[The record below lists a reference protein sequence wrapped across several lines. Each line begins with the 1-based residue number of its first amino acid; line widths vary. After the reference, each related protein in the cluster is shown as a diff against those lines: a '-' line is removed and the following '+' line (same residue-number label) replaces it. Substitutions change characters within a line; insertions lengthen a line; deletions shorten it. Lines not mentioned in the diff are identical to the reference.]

1 MTSRQV
7 FEYALIEL
15 NKIEAPSLLLSDY
28 NYFFNKAINQY
39 INKRYNIYD
48 TTQQTTDDLRVL
60 KSTSILKPS
69 LSSLYGSAE
78 SLLYGNIY
86 EVGLPNDY
94 LHILNCICE
103 FKSIKNNKCNKEGQS
118 TFYSAKKLNADMW
131 SSIINNYYNRP
142 SYKTPYFY
150 IHNVNTSTSEP
161 TNPYIEDSSFNTL
174 GEGTDYNGNDFVV
187 GNGIDIRNLAT
198 QININNNNLNP
209 TSLINKP
216 IASRTSNPSKVRLE
230 IRYGKEESFR
240 LENIYVDYIKSPQHI
255 LLTQE
260 QIDLTDDTSQI
271 MEFPDYVC
279 HEIINELV
287 LLVMENASDPRMQSN
302 FQVHQSI
309 ALPTQQGQSQ

>member
-48 TTQQTTDDLRVL
+48 ITQQTTDDLRVL

-118 TFYSAKKLNADMW
+118 TFYSAKKLNADM
-131 SSIINNYYNRP
+131 
-142 SYKTPYFY
+142 
-150 IHNVNTSTSEP
+150 
-161 TNPYIEDSSFNTL
+161 
-174 GEGTDYNGNDFVV
+174 
-187 GNGIDIRNLAT
+187 
-198 QININNNNLNP
+198 
-209 TSLINKP
+209 
-216 IASRTSNPSKVRLE
+216 
-230 IRYGKEESFR
+230 
-240 LENIYVDYIKSPQHI
+240 
-255 LLTQE
+255 
-260 QIDLTDDTSQI
+260 
-271 MEFPDYVC
+271 
-279 HEIINELV
+279 
-287 LLVMENASDPRMQSN
+287 
-302 FQVHQSI
+302 
-309 ALPTQQGQSQ
+309 